1 MLSGLAGKVILCAG
15 SATGIGAECALRLA
29 KEGARIVVGDLNL
42 TAAQALIDS
51 ITASGGEGLAV
62 EFDIAEPESV
72 RALVSRAVAH
82 FGGLDGMHINA
93 TDRKRN
99 REDFDLL
106 TTELEVFDR
115 VHTVSLR
122 GHLLCS
128 RFGLPEILKRGG
140 GPIVYTSSDSG
151 KGAANVRMS
160 YAIAK
165 AGLNALMRHVAFRYG
180 REGIRANTVSP
191 GLVFTDAM
199 IGNTTEEERV
209 QLAVKIPSTRPGT
222 PQDIG
227 GVVTFLMSD
236 DARYINGQAISVNG
250 GALMAVG

>member
-1 MLSGLAGKVILCAG
+1 MLSGLAGKVVLCAG
-15 SATGIGAECALRLA
+15 SATGIGAVTALRLA
-29 KEGARIVVGDLNL
+29 REGARVVIGDVNRA
-42 TAAQALIDS
+42 AAQESIDK
-51 ITASGGEGLAV
+51 IAASGGEGLAV
-62 EFDIAEPESV
+62 EFDITEPDSV
-72 RALVSRAVAH
+72 RDLVAKTVAH
-82 FGGLDGMHINA
+82 FGGLDCMHINA
-93 TDRKRN
+93 TDRQRN

-106 TTELEVFDR
+106 STELDVFDR
-115 VHTVSLR
+115 VHKVSLR

-140 GPIVYTSSDSG
+140 GSLVYTSSDSG

-160 YAIAK
+160 YGIAK

-199 IGNTTEEERV
+199 IGNTTEDER
-209 QLAVKIPSTRPGT
+209 AEMARKIPSTAPGSPT
-222 PQDIG
+222 DIA
-227 GVVTFLMSD
+227 GVVAFLMSD
-236 DARYINGQAISVNG
+236 DARYINGQAVSVNG

>member
-1 MLSGLAGKVILCAG
+1 MSSSLADKVVVCAG
-15 SATGIGAECALRLA
+15 SATGIGAETALRLA
-29 KEGARIVVGDLNL
+29 KEGARVVIGDVNL
-42 TAAQALIDS
+42 AAAQALVDQI
-51 ITASGGEGLAV
+51 AAAGGQGLAA
-62 EFDIAEPESV
+62 EFDIVEPESV
-72 RALVSRAVAH
+72 RALVASAVAH
-82 FGGLDGMHINA
+82 FGGLDAMHVNA
-93 TDRKRN
+93 TDRQRN

-106 TTELEVFDR
+106 GTELEVFDR

-140 GPIVYTSSDSG
+140 GSIVYTSSDSG
-151 KGAANVRMS
+151 KTPANVRMS
-160 YAIAK
+160 YGIAK

-199 IGNTTEEERV
+199 IRNTTEEERV
-209 QLAVKIPSTRPGT
+209 QMAAKIPSTRPGA
-222 PQDIG
+222 PADIA
-227 GVVTFLMSD
+227 GVVAFLMSD

-250 GALMAVG
+250 GALMNVG